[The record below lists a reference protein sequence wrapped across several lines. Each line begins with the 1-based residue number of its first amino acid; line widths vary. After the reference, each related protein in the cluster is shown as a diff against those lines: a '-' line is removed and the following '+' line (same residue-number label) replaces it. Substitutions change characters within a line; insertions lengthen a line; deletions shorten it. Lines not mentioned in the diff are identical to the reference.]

1 MPIERP
7 SDPRLHG
14 GFGLRVR
21 PFGGLLPRNRERFFD
36 YYLGKVEVEP
46 DPTTQVLHLSV
57 SAFDPFS
64 ARDQRAAASAVGS
77 AGQSPL
83 QPRTHRRVAVAEDDA
98 RTAQR
103 RARDAAV
110 ALASYRN
117 RAGIVDPEKE
127 AESRLQ
133 GIAKLEDDL
142 VTVRTQLQQMEQFT
156 PAAPQIP
163 YLRSQVATLQREIA
177 GRRSGVAGGRNS
189 LSAAGAR
196 YQVLLLDSE
205 LAGKQLAAA
214 LMSLQMRMPRP
225 GASAPMSSGSRHP
238 ACPITPS
245 ARVAWA
251 ACWRCWCSGCS
262 PGHRLRAVRRHPRA
276 SRGMTASAGPSLRH
290 SLRVQGRVLWAL
302 LLREMLTRY
311 GRHNIGF
318 LWLFVEPMLFT
329 LGVAALWTAAK
340 AYQGSNLPIVAF
352 ALTGYSSV
360 LLWRNMPGR
369 CIGALGATCRCSTTA
384 TSACSTS
391 MSRA

>member
-1 MPIERP
+1 MSFRLPRSSPLFLTLVIVPTFVAFLYFAFFASNVYVSEARFVVRSP
-7 SDPRLHG
+7 SRAAPTSLG
-14 GFGLRVR
+14 QVLSGSGLAGASEESNAVVEYLESRSALADADRNGLLTRAYTAGSVFVFDR
-21 PFGGLLPRNRERFFD
+21 FGGLLPRNRERFFD

-57 SAFDPFS
+57 SAFDPVQ
-64 ARDQRAAASAVGS
+64 ARAINERLLQQSEALVNRLSSRA
-77 AGQSPL
+77 
-83 QPRTHRRVAVAEDDA
+83 RTDAVAVAEDDA

-214 LMSLQMRMPRP
+214 LMSLQDAHAEARRKR
-225 GASAPMSSGSRHP
+225 AYVERISS
-238 ACPITPS
+238 
-245 ARVAWA
+245 
-251 ACWRCWCSGCS
+251 
-262 PGHRLRAVRRHPRA
+262 
-276 SRGMTASAGPSLRH
+276 PSLPDYPIRPRR
-290 SLRVQGRVLWAL
+290 LGGVLAVLVLGL
-302 LLREMLTRY
+302 LAW
-311 GRHNIGF
+311 GI
-318 LWLFVEPMLFT
+318 
-329 LGVAALWTAAK
+329 A
-340 AYQGSNLPIVAF
+340 
-352 ALTGYSSV
+352 SV
-360 LLWRNMPGR
+360 LFAGIREHREG
-369 CIGALGATCRCSTTA
+369 
-384 TSACSTS
+384 
-391 MSRA
+391 